1 MKIRVILAFCF
12 GLILALGACFD
23 SLVSDKCSPGY
34 GWARGACTPLAAT
47 DAGDNPDGNPT
58 PFPDGALTDGALTDG
73 ALTDGALTDGAL
85 IDGALIDGALID
97 GGVVIDGM
105 LVDSG
110 PLIDAA
116 PDAPADAMVDGPPDA
131 MVCTMPTQLC
141 RGVCVDTSS
150 DPDNCGACG
159 HVCATGVCTLGVC
172 GGAVRGQVVA
182 IGHDYRSH
190 HAAMARVL
198 GNSTALG
205 VHFDVGIARLRGTA
219 DSAAVAGTSSAIT
232 TSMTSLGR
240 PWHSVAL
247 PATGAPLT
255 GVDVLVVDAQL
266 GDGAVA
272 EALGT
277 GWRTSIANFLL
288 RGGVIVVL
296 EGASGVSYRFAIG
309 ANLYTVGA
317 PVDATGELAVVA
329 DGADATTQQVASP
342 YLAETTSVSL
352 PGLQHAAIT
361 TFGGATL
368 VFHFTR

>member
-1 MKIRVILAFCF
+1 MKIRVILAFC
-12 GLILALGACFD
+12 LSSMLALGACFD
-23 SLVSDKCSPGY
+23 SLVSGPCSTGY
-34 GWARGACTPLAAT
+34 GWSNGACTSLAVI
-47 DAGDNPDGNPT
+47 DAGDNPDVTPT
-58 PFPDGALTDGALTDG
+58 TLPDGAVTDGAV
-73 ALTDGALTDGAL
+73 TDGAL
-85 IDGALIDGALID
+85 IDGSVLDGSVLDGSPID

-110 PLIDAA
+110 VVIDAPDA
-116 PDAPADAMVDGPPDA
+116 MPDAPADAMVDGPPDA
-131 MVCTMPTQLC
+131 MVCAMPTTLC
-141 RGVCVDTSS
+141 RGVCVDTQI
-150 DPDNCGACG
+150 DPDNCGTCG
-159 HVCATGVCTLGVC
+159 HVCPSGVCSLGVC
-172 GGAVRGQVVA
+172 SGAVRGQVVA

-219 DSAAVAGTSSAIT
+219 NAAAVAGTSTAINS
-232 TSMTSLGR
+232 SMASLGR

-247 PATGAPLT
+247 PATGSPLT
-255 GVDVLVVDAQL
+255 GIDVLVVDAQL

-277 GWRTSIANFLL
+277 SWRTSVASFLL
-288 RGGVIVVL
+288 RGGVVVVL
-296 EGASGVSYRFAIG
+296 EGASGVSYRFAFG
-309 ANLYTVGA
+309 ANLYTTGP

-352 PGLQHAAIT
+352 PGLQRAAIA